1 MQERQSQTLL
11 NGHLNDA
18 LADFLVENSADLET
32 VLNGIADFTSDA
44 VAIHQNWA
52 SSQEE
57 LLTPH

>member
-1 MQERQSQTLL
+1 MTDRQTQTLL
-11 NGHLNDA
+11 NSHLNDA

-32 VLNGIADFTSDA
+32 ILNGIQDFTSDA

-57 LLTPH
+57 PLTAS